1 MRIKGKVEVYKG
13 SDIRDE
19 NLLYEDNNLIVDG
32 AGEIVVNMLTT
43 TPSLSAIPG
52 SRYILDTSNYTIQAI
67 SFGKDEKGYKHHAHL
82 DCMSALDYYSTLEL
96 TVAQQQAL
104 WGGRNG
110 ASAVVFVSA
119 HGQSAGG
126 FASYMPSG
134 AEGDVRHH
142 KGYKILPSFPSP
154 LDTKLERSSETP
166 WAGITNLPS
175 LVATGTTDD
184 VAEGLAEKVTVTWA
198 HGNTTAN
205 DVSSAFEAL
214 GKIGHNPNVVEF
226 SGGLGEYRIL
236 GGAYPV
242 AGRDGGS
249 GGIILLDLPQLRDKG
264 YVGDNYQ
271 GTSIF
276 TSAIFYGKFNEASS
290 MDSSGYL
297 GQVYSM
303 AGNVAPSSEMYGG
316 SKLPINNIPSIHL
329 SGMIVS
335 AHPTFSST
343 GEVIYQ
349 TYIPSGDLGFTNF
362 YGGIFNM
369 GLWALDIR
377 ESLKTGVTPPY
388 VWHPTQH
395 YRKYK
400 LFAKKSFTT
409 NLAEIQDHSDEDP
422 GMQHYKDLTLIW
434 RLYF

>member
-1 MRIKGKVEVYKG
+1 MKLKGKVEVYRG

-19 NLLYEDNNLIVDG
+19 NLLYEDDNLIVDG

-43 TPSLSAIPG
+43 TPSLSAIPD

-67 SFGKDEKGYKHHAHL
+67 SFGKDREGYKHHAHL
-82 DCMSALDYYSTLEL
+82 DCMSAMDYYNVNSLNIAT
-96 TVAQQQAL
+96 QQEL
-104 WGGRNG
+104 WGGRNS

-119 HGQSAGG
+119 HGKAAGG
-126 FASYMPSG
+126 FASYFPSG
-134 AEGDVRHH
+134 AEGDVKHSP
-142 KGYKILPSFPSP
+142 GYRILPKFPSP
-154 LDTKLERSSETP
+154 LDTKLEESSETL
-166 WAGITNLPS
+166 WATPQSQDNTNPQYFPSNFTGTEVDPITN
-175 LVATGTTDD
+175 
-184 VAEGLAEKVTVTWA
+184 
-198 HGNTTAN
+198 N
-205 DVSSAFEAL
+205 VSAAFEAL
-214 GKIGHNPNVVEF
+214 GRIGHNPNVVEF
-226 SGGLGEYRIL
+226 SGGLGEFRIL

-242 AGRDGGS
+242 AGKKGGS
-249 GGIILLDLPQLRDKG
+249 AGIILTELGQLRDKG
-264 YVGDNYQ
+264 YVGDNPL

-303 AGNVAPSSEMYGG
+303 AGNVAPSSELYGG
-316 SKLPINNIPSIHL
+316 TRLPINNIPSIHL

-434 RLYF
+434 RVYF